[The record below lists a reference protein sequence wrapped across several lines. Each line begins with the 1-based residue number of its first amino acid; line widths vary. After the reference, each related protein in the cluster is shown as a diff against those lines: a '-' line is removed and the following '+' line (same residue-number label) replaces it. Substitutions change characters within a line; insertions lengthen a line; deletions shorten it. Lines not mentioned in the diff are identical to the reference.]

1 MHRALSAR
9 WINRA
14 LSIGEASASSS
25 VPLFLCPAVG
35 ASSRFHRTPKATP
48 LPTPIHTRRLNH
60 TEATIQDAPITTSEN
75 SSLGLE
81 IPKRRLP
88 LNCTGCGAFT
98 QTSDPQM
105 LGYFDPESKRVKKW
119 LNPKAFE
126 RQHTTS
132 QEDGVVD
139 DVLKTLDPGQ
149 LEALGLDPSLLVTGA
164 EKEGNI
170 APSTPPTLLL
180 RTIQKLTSKKNH
192 CPKINSLSAI
202 DATIYNITAPRA
214 TQQRLLCSIPPL
226 SPCAKPSRN
235 RRTSIITYIMSSM
248 LPISPCR
255 SSLDLMFSSATF
267 QSGHAIEDHDRAST
281 KMIARQN

>member
-1 MHRALSAR
+1 MHRVLSAR

-48 LPTPIHTRRLNH
+48 LRTPLYTRRLNH
-60 TEATIQDAPITTSEN
+60 TEATTTQDAPTTTTEN
-75 SSLGLE
+75 SSPSGLE
-81 IPKRRLP
+81 VPKRRLP

-105 LGYFDPESKRVKKW
+105 LGYFDPESKRVKRW

-126 RQHTTS
+126 RQHTAS

-139 DVLKTLDPGQ
+139 DVLKSLDPSQ

-164 EKEGNI
+164 EKEGHI
-170 APSTPPTLLL
+170 APSMSLTLLL
-180 RTIQKLTSKKNH
+180 QTIYKLT
-192 CPKINSLSAI
+192 
-202 DATIYNITAPRA
+202 
-214 TQQRLLCSIPPL
+214 
-226 SPCAKPSRN
+226 
-235 RRTSIITYIMSSM
+235 
-248 LPISPCR
+248 
-255 SSLDLMFSSATF
+255 F
-267 QSGHAIEDHDRAST
+267 
-281 KMIARQN
+281 